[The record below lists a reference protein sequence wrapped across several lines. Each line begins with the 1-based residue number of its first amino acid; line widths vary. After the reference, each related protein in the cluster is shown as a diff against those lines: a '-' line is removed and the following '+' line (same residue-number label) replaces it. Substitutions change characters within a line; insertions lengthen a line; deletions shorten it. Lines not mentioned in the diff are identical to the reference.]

1 MEGIRKHYG
10 IYRGSVYSNKDPLNQ
25 RRLRILVPAIL
36 GTSPTQWAWPVDPSG
51 VLLEAPDVKQGVWVM
66 FENGDPSFP
75 VWVGTFGNW
84 VKGTVRPSLSN
95 VATVPAGAVTT
106 TAADGTTVVKLLET
120 ISALEQ
126 RIADL
131 EADMPIALQNGL

>member
-1 MEGIRKHYG
+1 LESVRKYYG

-51 VLLEAPDVKQGVWVM
+51 AVLVPPSVKQGVWVM

-75 VWVGTFGNW
+75 LWVGTFGKW
-84 VKGTVRPSLSN
+84 TAQTIRPKLG
-95 VATVPAGAVTT
+95 GAEYIPNGMSTSKT
-106 TAADGTTVVKLLET
+106 SDGTLVIDLLET
-120 ISALEQ
+120 LVALEQ

>member
-1 MEGIRKHYG
+1 
-10 IYRGSVYSNKDPLNQ
+10 
-25 RRLRILVPAIL
+25 
-36 GTSPTQWAWPVDPSG
+36 
-51 VLLEAPDVKQGVWVM
+51 M

-84 VKGTVRPSLSN
+84 TKGTVRPSLSN

-106 TAADGTTVVKLLET
+106 TITDGTTVVNLLET

>member
-1 MEGIRKHYG
+1 
-10 IYRGSVYSNKDPLNQ
+10 
-25 RRLRILVPAIL
+25 
-36 GTSPTQWAWPVDPSG
+36 
-51 VLLEAPDVKQGVWVM
+51 M

-75 VWVGTFGNW
+75 VWVGTFGKW
-84 VKGTVRPSLSN
+84 AKGSVRPSLSN
-95 VATVPAGAVTT
+95 MTTVPDGAETT
-106 TAADGTTVVKLLET
+106 TLIDGTTVVDLLET

>member
-1 MEGIRKHYG
+1 LEGVRKHYG

-36 GTSPTQWAWPVDPSG
+36 GTAPTQWAWPVDPSG
-51 VLLEAPDVKQGVWVM
+51 VLLEVPAVKQGVWVM

-75 VWVGTFGNW
+75 VWVGTFGKW
-84 VKGTVRPSLSN
+84 AKGSIRPSLSN
-95 VATVPAGAVTT
+95 LTAIPDGAETT
-106 TAADGTTVVKLLET
+106 SLADGTTVVDLLET